1 MSRSWRAER
10 ASIDRNS
17 SGSRRRNVTPR
28 PSGVDTVAESSRDST
43 NHSACRDG
51 TLRCG
56 TSWWAGL
63 GARRLCSTLRARP
76 FAIATFFVGGSGNTC
91 AARASRS
98 DSGTWVAESSG
109 RPSSYSA
116 RLARISPSTTGS
128 DGNSASG
135 PARKS
140 RSAISCSAT
149 AEYSISSRC
158 RSVRLNVSTSSARGL
173 SGPCSAAAT

>member
-1 MSRSWRAER
+1 M
-10 ASIDRNS
+10 
-17 SGSRRRNVTPR
+17 TPR

-56 TSWWAGL
+56 TAWCAGS
-63 GARRLCSTLRARP
+63 GRRRLCSTLPASCLTMASLR
-76 FAIATFFVGGSGNTC
+76 VGGSGNTC
-91 AARASRS
+91 AASASRS
-98 DSGTWVAESSG
+98 DSGTSVAESSG

-116 RLARISPSTTGS
+116 RFARISPSTTGS
-128 DGNSASG
+128 FGNSMSG

-149 AEYSISSRC
+149 AEYSISIRC
-158 RSVRLNVSTSSARGL
+158 RRVRLNVSTSSARGL
-173 SGPCSAAAT
+173 SGPCSAAATYRLR

>member
-1 MSRSWRAER
+1 M
-10 ASIDRNS
+10 
-17 SGSRRRNVTPR
+17 TPR

-43 NHSACRDG
+43 NHCACRDG

-56 TSWWAGL
+56 TSWWAGS
-63 GARRLCSTLRARP
+63 GVRRLCSTLRARP
-76 FAIATFFVGGSGNTC
+76 FAIATFVVGGSGNAC
-91 AARASRS
+91 AASASRS

-128 DGNSASG
+128 VGNSASG

-140 RSAISCSAT
+140 RSAIVLQRDGRVLHQQQVPQRAL
-149 AEYSISSRC
+149 ERVDEQ
-158 RSVRLNVSTSSARGL
+158 RRGL